1 MARLSGRAAA
11 AARRRRKH
19 EQRITEQANPLDQL
33 GAAWS
38 WLYAEARHTPHL
50 ISDAIRRLCGIAA
63 DLNADQIGPEK
74 GDPRCP

>member
-1 MARLSGRAAA
+1 MARLSGKAAA

-19 EQRITEQANPLDQL
+19 EQRIDEQTNPLDRL
-33 GAAWS
+33 GYAWS
-38 WLYAEARHTPHL
+38 WLAAEARNTPHL
-50 ISDAIRRLCGIAA
+50 IDTAITRLRGIAA